1 MLLKLCKL
9 CAPVQLLRLPYY
21 LHSKLQSITMDSFN
35 QRLKSLIVKLHEIN
49 ALKFGNFKMK
59 VGINSPVYF
68 DLRVIVSYPK
78 VMGSLSRL
86 LWEFS
91 NSSLDPFD
99 HICGVPYTALPIASI
114 ISVEADVPMLIRRK
128 ETKDYGTRK
137 LIEGKFEEGDRC
149 LIIEDVVTSGSS
161 ILETFRDLKTEG
173 LSVTEAIVVVDR
185 EQGGV
190 QNLASH
196 GLKMRSLCTLTQIM
210 NTLLEKGKVDQN
222 TVDQVKNYIS
232 LTQIPLKDYV
242 PVKEGGHLL
251 AFLVTLFLKNSYIQ
265 IYFIWFLFSS
275 VLTSSKS
282 REYPSHPLILKPA
295 YFCDF
300 TFKTF
305 IFAFFMDIELI
316 SKRNR
321 LSMSFMDRAQE
332 TKSLV
337 AAKLF
342 RIMAEK
348 RTNLCLSADTTNS
361 MELLELA
368 SKVGPHICLLKIHID
383 IIKDFSKDFIT
394 NLVALTK
401 EHNFLILEDRKFADI
416 GHVVKLQYSQGV
428 HEISSWA
435 DLVTV
440 HPIPGPGII
449 SGLKAALEE
458 LSHQDRGCFI
468 VVEMS
473 SQGNLN
479 SADYK
484 TAAVKLAMTHSDFVV
499 GIVCQSSSLVPDPGL
514 IQLTPGVKLDKGSD
528 TLGQQY
534 NSPEHVVLNGADVA
548 VVGRGI
554 TEAQDIIGTAKEF
567 QTRLWEAYEKRIS
580 PKE

>member
-1 MLLKLCKL
+1 MLSKLCKL

-185 EQGGV
+185 EQGGI

-242 PVKEGGHLL
+242 PLKE
-251 AFLVTLFLKNSYIQ
+251 V
-265 IYFIWFLFSS
+265 
-275 VLTSSKS
+275 
-282 REYPSHPLILKPA
+282 
-295 YFCDF
+295 
-300 TFKTF
+300 
-305 IFAFFMDIELI
+305 

-348 RTNLCLSADTTNS
+348 RTNLCLSMDTTNS

-368 SKVGPHICLLKIHID
+368 SKVGAHICLLKIHID

-394 NLVALTK
+394 NLVALAK
-401 EHNFLILEDRKFADI
+401 EYNFLILEDRKFADI

-458 LSHQDRGCFI
+458 LSQQDRGCFI

-554 TEAQDIIGTAKEF
+554 TEAQDIIGTVKEF

-580 PKE
+580 PNE